1 MAFPFYFFLEYHSFF
16 FSKSHSNSVVAI
28 PAKTDLL
35 NY

>member
-1 MAFPFYFFLEYHSFF
+1 MAFPFYFFLEYHS